1 MKKIFLLVLFCY
13 SSTFVCAQQDAQFSQ
28 NMFNKLAS
36 NPGFAGS
43 NQAVSLIGLFRSQ
56 WTGFEGAPQTT
67 NISGHLP
74 VSALNGGLGLS
85 IISDQIAQF
94 ENTSVSLS
102 YAYRT
107 QVGSGQLGLGL
118 NFGIIQSG
126 LDGSSLNSASGSD
139 PAIPTESISGSAL
152 DLGFGVYYNTQDA
165 YFGLSTS
172 HINNPSIERSD
183 NTSYELSQHY
193 FLITGLY
200 HEISST
206 LSLNPSI
213 YLKSDGTTSQLDIN
227 TNLIYNN
234 KLWGGVSYRLD
245 EGLVILTGAE
255 IMEDLKMGL
264 AYDLVFSDIN
274 KNSVEVMLGYNFKIQ
289 VENQLKKYK
298 NPRFL

>member
-1 MKKIFLLVLFCY
+1 
-13 SSTFVCAQQDAQFSQ
+13 
-28 NMFNKLAS
+28 MFNKLAN
-36 NPGFAGS
+36 NPAYAGS
-43 NQAVSLIGLFRSQ
+43 NQAISLIGLFRSQ
-56 WTGFEGAPQTT
+56 WTGFEGAPKTT

-85 IISDQIAQF
+85 IISDEIAQF

-118 NFGIIQSG
+118 NLGIIQSG
-126 LDGSSLNSASGSD
+126 LDGSLLNPASGGD
-139 PAIPTESISGSAL
+139 VAIPNESISGSAF
-152 DLGFGVYYNTQDA
+152 DLGFGVYFNTQDA

-172 HINNPSIERSD
+172 HVNNPSIERSD

-200 HEISST
+200 HQISST

-227 TNLIYNN
+227 TNLIYND
-234 KLWGGVSYRLD
+234 KLWGGLSYRLD

-255 IMEDLKMGL
+255 IIEDLKMGI

-274 KNSVEVMLGYNFKIQ
+274 KNSIEIMLGYDFKIK

>member
-13 SSTFVCAQQDAQFSQ
+13 STTFVVAQQDAQFSQ
-28 NMFNKLAS
+28 NMFNKLAN
-36 NPGFAGS
+36 NPAYAGS
-43 NQAVSLIGLFRSQ
+43 NQAISLIGLFRSQ
-56 WTGFEGAPQTT
+56 WTGFEGAPKTT

-85 IISDQIAQF
+85 IISDEIAQF

-118 NFGIIQSG
+118 NLGIIQSG
-126 LDGSSLNSASGSD
+126 LDGSLLNPASGGD
-139 PAIPTESISGSAL
+139 VAIPNESISGSAF

-165 YFGLSTS
+165 YLGLSTS
-172 HINNPSIERSD
+172 HVNNPTIERSD

-193 FLITGLY
+193 FLISGLY
-200 HEISST
+200 HQISST

-227 TNLIYNN
+227 TNLIYND
-234 KLWGGVSYRLD
+234 KLWGGLSYRLD

-255 IMEDLKMGL
+255 IIEDLKMGI

-274 KNSVEVMLGYNFKIQ
+274 KNSIEIMLGYDFKIK